1 MILDYDA
8 CLSKDPATGETK
20 ITEAIVPA
28 PLQLGADGNISP
40 GPGEPI
46 LVYVD
51 LSGLTPGVNS
61 RVLILGADTEA
72 GPFLDEEM
80 SVSVG
85 PKAFGKGGVT
95 FGIPDVAAHWVQ
107 IALENLTGT
116 YSAWVVVR
124 TM

>member
-1 MILDYDA
+1 MIFDHDA
-8 CLSKDPATGETK
+8 CLSKDPATGDTE

-28 PLQLGADGNISP
+28 PLQLGAEGNISP

-51 LSGLTPGVNS
+51 LSGLTPGANS
-61 RVLILGADTEA
+61 RIIIKGADVEV

-80 SVSVG
+80 SISVG
-85 PKAFGKGGVT
+85 PNAFAKGGVT
-95 FGIPDVAAHWVQ
+95 FGIPDVAATWVQ
-107 IALENLTGT
+107 MALENLTGT
-116 YSAWVVVR
+116 YSAFVVFR